1 MLCIFSCFYFLHQI
15 LIQKKIK
22 EYKVIIKFIGISLLA
37 GLSSLMIWLPTV
49 SQLIGGDR
57 YIHSKQFNLE
67 YIMSRLFII
76 NINQASNIKQQYWN
90 LNIYTSLMTII
101 LFIYYYFNIE
111 INKQEKIINSI
122 YLVLFILSF
131 LIPEISYIWHG
142 FSDPDGY
149 YFRYSFIFSFFMIAL
164 ASKQDF
170 SKLNPKILF
179 SIIIFLICTYFFCF
193 QEYFIIANII
203 FLGLYLI
210 LIVSSLK
217 NKKLLVYFIIVIEL
231 LYSTFLNLNINSYY
245 KERIP
250 VNEVSN
256 FNDYVILEPGYRNL
270 YLGDIQQNYG
280 RGISF
285 TCGASVDYYSS
296 NINFDI
302 IKFYIDLDMGGF
314 KNSYGDNIVP
324 LTISKVLL
332 GTKYIYS
339 YTELQDYP
347 VKEIVKEN
355 DKNIYIHE
363 NRYALPFGF
372 ITSKD
377 YQNDGQESGI
387 QYQNHLFKSMTGI
400 EEDVI
405 YETSEENNL
414 NYSVYNEQNWNK
426 KVNYKIDW
434 DVLEQ
439 GFEIL
444 NQRKLENI
452 EICKNKFQASIT
464 SNDSGIMFLSIPYD
478 KNFNVYLDGEK
489 VSYNKVYDTFIG
501 FDITEGNHTIS
512 VEYKNKIISYSFIF
526 SMCTIV
532 ISLFYFKFSNRK
544 KDI

>member
-256 FNDYVILEPGYRNL
+256 FNDYVIIEPGYRNL

>member
-57 YIHSKQFNLE
+57 YIHSEQFNLE

-149 YFRYSFIFSFFMIAL
+149 YFRYSFIFSFFIIAL

-405 YETSEENNL
+405 YETREENNL